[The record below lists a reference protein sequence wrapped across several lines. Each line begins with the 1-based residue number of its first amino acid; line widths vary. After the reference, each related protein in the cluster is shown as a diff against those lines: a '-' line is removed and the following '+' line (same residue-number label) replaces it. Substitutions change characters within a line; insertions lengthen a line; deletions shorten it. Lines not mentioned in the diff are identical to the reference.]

1 MTERERQSL
10 PIVGLLTIAVII
22 AIVCLTAGFTTG
34 WMVGKGQAQTIIDLI
49 APTAAQAREQGW
61 VNISEKV

>member
-1 MTERERQSL
+1 MTEQERQGP
-10 PIVGLLTIAVII
+10 PIIGLLTIALII

-34 WMVGKGQAQTIIDLI
+34 WIVGKGNAQTIIDLI
-49 APTAAQAREQGW
+49 APSAAQAREQGW